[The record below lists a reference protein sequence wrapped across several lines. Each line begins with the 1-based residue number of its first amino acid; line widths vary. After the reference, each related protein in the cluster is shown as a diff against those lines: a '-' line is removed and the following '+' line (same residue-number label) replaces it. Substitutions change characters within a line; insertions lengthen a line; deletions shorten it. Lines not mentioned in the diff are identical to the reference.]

1 MFVKNFNVFCLLMSC
16 LFLFLQQIWGVTPR
30 GMGRSWFTLLLNN
43 VAVLSVLALP
53 VSIATRL
60 IQIQASVT
68 IRTVVGLIE
77 GFLIGMLL
85 PQFFPKQV
93 DSTSWF
99 LCLVLIVLCQLVS
112 IFVLFTIWPSS
123 HSSEWLPKV
132 YAAIWALAPILY
144 FAEEFHTISS
154 FEVRNSYPII
164 LYAVINTLMAFLLKL
179 RTSAMTLLLKTKTFT
194 TTAYSDSVTRRR
206 LHLLK
211 QQEQEK
217 VTKTK
222 IDFEWVPT
230 VGNISTVAAVI
241 LWTMVIPSYFSR
253 ASEIPVALMMLSL
266 LMLLHPQ
273 KRNYLMVLPA
283 TDKSPFLPIVVVVS
297 LYLVTVTL
305 VSTFFAQSDMLLVDL
320 LAIRPV
326 GTITWSQKFVEVILL
341 CAVLPSIYVIIKS
354 KSTSRLL
361 WLSIAPLNLFSL
373 VLTQFNSVRLLALIG
388 LVGTAAQYIIHTRKR
403 RQSLRQI

>member
-1 MFVKNFNVFCLLMSC
+1 LFLLPHNEFDNNEDDTDGSTHRNPHDARDWHITLAAYFLLLPISRLYYFLGDKIMNLKEALIYVVWVLAATIVGRNVLISRVALRIWGDEFCSEAMLIALCGIVASVGVLPISFRYLSHVMFVKNFNVFCLLMSC

-154 FEVRNSYPII
+154 FEG
-164 LYAVINTLMAFLLKL
+164 MAFDFCFRWKL
-179 RTSAMTLLLKTKTFT
+179 
-194 TTAYSDSVTRRR
+194 
-206 LHLLK
+206 H
-211 QQEQEK
+211 
-217 VTKTK
+217 
-222 IDFEWVPT
+222 
-230 VGNISTVAAVI
+230 
-241 LWTMVIPSYFSR
+241 
-253 ASEIPVALMMLSL
+253 
-266 LMLLHPQ
+266 
-273 KRNYLMVLPA
+273 
-283 TDKSPFLPIVVVVS
+283 
-297 LYLVTVTL
+297 
-305 VSTFFAQSDMLLVDL
+305 
-320 LAIRPV
+320 
-326 GTITWSQKFVEVILL
+326 
-341 CAVLPSIYVIIKS
+341 
-354 KSTSRLL
+354 
-361 WLSIAPLNLFSL
+361 
-373 VLTQFNSVRLLALIG
+373 
-388 LVGTAAQYIIHTRKR
+388 IIHVYLR
-403 RQSLRQI
+403 RQ

>member
-132 YAAIWALAPILY
+132 YC
-144 FAEEFHTISS
+144 S
-154 FEVRNSYPII
+154 
-164 LYAVINTLMAFLLKL
+164 NT
-179 RTSAMTLLLKTKTFT
+179 TNTKTREIF
-194 TTAYSDSVTRRR
+194 
-206 LHLLK
+206 LF
-211 QQEQEK
+211 
-217 VTKTK
+217 K
-222 IDFEWVPT
+222 I
-230 VGNISTVAAVI
+230 
-241 LWTMVIPSYFSR
+241 
-253 ASEIPVALMMLSL
+253 
-266 LMLLHPQ
+266 
-273 KRNYLMVLPA
+273 
-283 TDKSPFLPIVVVVS
+283 
-297 LYLVTVTL
+297 
-305 VSTFFAQSDMLLVDL
+305 
-320 LAIRPV
+320 
-326 GTITWSQKFVEVILL
+326 
-341 CAVLPSIYVIIKS
+341 
-354 KSTSRLL
+354 
-361 WLSIAPLNLFSL
+361 
-373 VLTQFNSVRLLALIG
+373 
-388 LVGTAAQYIIHTRKR
+388 
-403 RQSLRQI
+403 

>member
-1 MFVKNFNVFCLLMSC
+1 MLMLSY
-16 LFLFLQQIWGVTPR
+16 GVY
-30 GMGRSWFTLLLNN
+30 S
-43 VAVLSVLALP
+43 
-53 VSIATRL
+53 
-60 IQIQASVT
+60 
-68 IRTVVGLIE
+68 
-77 GFLIGMLL
+77 
-85 PQFFPKQV
+85 
-93 DSTSWF
+93 
-99 LCLVLIVLCQLVS
+99 
-112 IFVLFTIWPSS
+112 
-123 HSSEWLPKV
+123 

-164 LYAVINTLMAFLLKL
+164 LYAVINTLIAFLLKL